1 MVRVGP
7 KISACPGLGCRQGK
21 ADALGLSRKKTGRRG
36 LPEGRFVARC
46 GKQEQSKPHPP
57 PPPQHRMGLSYGE
70 GARPGEGEGEEKAAA
85 ATPAA
90 LWSYGG
96 KEPDGRGRQVFKHRP
111 L

>member
-1 MVRVGP
+1 MGNKSTANP
-7 KISACPGLGCRQGK
+7 A
-21 ADALGLSRKKTGRRG
+21 
-36 LPEGRFVARC
+36 
-46 GKQEQSKPHPP
+46 P